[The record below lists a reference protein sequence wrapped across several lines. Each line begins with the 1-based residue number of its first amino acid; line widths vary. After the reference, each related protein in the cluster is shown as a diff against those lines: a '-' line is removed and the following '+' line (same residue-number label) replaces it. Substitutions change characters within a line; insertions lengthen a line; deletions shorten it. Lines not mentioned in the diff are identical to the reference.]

1 MFAKTVSAHDTV
13 EDPKIGENVYD
24 VCQKTYECLQK
35 EWLKSKCSKADE
47 RN

>member
-24 VCQKTYECLQK
+24 VGEECR
-35 EWLKSKCSKADE
+35 ECRE
-47 RN
+47 V